1 MAYDGAGLAPTVQFT
16 PRVAGQMPADSFDRR
31 IVMSSIPQTSLKS
44 FEHIART
51 GGLGSL
57 LIGGLLIAFWLGG
70 HGALYG
76 AYRIT
81 QTHAAPTLVAE
92 AN

>member
-1 MAYDGAGLAPTVQFT
+1 MH
-16 PRVAGQMPADSFDRR
+16 
-31 IVMSSIPQTSLKS
+31 SIPQTSLKS
-44 FEHIART
+44 FEQIART
-51 GGLGSL
+51 SGLGSL
-57 LIGGLLIAFWLGG
+57 LIGGLLVAFWLGG
-70 HGALYG
+70 HGALYS

>member
-1 MAYDGAGLAPTVQFT
+1 MN
-16 PRVAGQMPADSFDRR
+16 
-31 IVMSSIPQTSLKS
+31 SIPQTSLKS
-44 FEHIART
+44 FEQIART
-51 GGLGSL
+51 SGLGSL
-57 LIGGLLIAFWLGG
+57 LLGGFLLVAVWLGG